1 MNTQATISRRA
12 NEFSASGQTYDET
25 AKAATAPAILVISN
39 GSQQYGQEPATVGEL
54 LELLKKE
61 PLDPTFEEY
70 GNFADNCPISCK
82 TDKPMLPAGWWSFW
96 GNFYNVS
103 HVFKIVTND
112 TEAIRDLRQAILANQ
127 SSPGYKQAK
136 QAQALRAE
144 GMREQA
150 AYQRRKRFAA
160 GRSLPASQS

>member
-12 NEFSASGQTYDET
+12 NEFTASGQTYDET
-25 AKAATAPAILVISN
+25 AHAAKSPQILVVSN
-39 GSQQYGQEPATVGEL
+39 GSQWNGGEPATVGEL

-61 PLDPTFEEY
+61 PLDPTFEDY

-96 GNFYNVS
+96 GNFHNVS

-112 TEAIRDLRQAILANQ
+112 AEAIHDLRQAILANQ
-127 SSPGYKQAK
+127 ASPGYKQARLAIQQRSK
-136 QAQALRAE
+136 Q
-144 GMREQA
+144 
-150 AYQRRKRFAA
+150 FAA
-160 GRSLPASQS
+160 GQSLQASQS